1 MQICISVNLCY
12 LYTRIYNLF
21 FKYIYIQWQ
30 KIDTIAVISFLKVW
44 KNLLHHLLSIIAKLP
59 QKIRIESIQTSRYNY
74 QFTENLGVSG
84 TVK

>member
-44 KNLLHHLLSIIAKLP
+44 KNL
-59 QKIRIESIQTSRYNY
+59 
-74 QFTENLGVSG
+74 
-84 TVK
+84 